1 MKKFRILSA
10 ILAVAICVAGL
21 SLPVGTVSIDEYT
34 STSYTEAEEKVETMT
49 SVYKSEEYGYE
60 MFMDSLSG
68 EFAIKN
74 LKTGEYT
81 FSNPYDVAINST
93 NTNIK
98 KEALLSQI
106 MIRYTDTVT
115 GITSYLGSFTSA
127 ALLGGQIEVK
137 KISDGIRVEYAIGTV
152 ESKRLVPRMI
162 EKSRFEELIYD
173 KLEEAANST
182 TSGMTDDEKFIV
194 ENIYKSSYTLVDLS
208 QETIETVIQT
218 LINTYPVLETNPD
231 LKFYVLSDTSEK
243 TLKRIENL
251 IRKYCPEYTFDELEY
266 DHELTGYEG
275 SEKEPPLFRLA
286 IEYTFDEN
294 GFKATVP
301 AKSIRYN
308 ETNYTL
314 DSITILPYFGC
325 STTKEVAGK
334 KTTGGYLFLP
344 DGSGTILEY
353 YNNDGSVKTGAQTIS
368 VYGIDY
374 AYENLTSANTTAN
387 AQVCRIPV
395 FGLTDYYTVTEEI
408 IRSGRPNMIQSSS
421 GRKGYVAIIEEGD
434 SLATITASLGTMLW
448 TNLAIGEC
456 EYNTVYASFS
466 MQQTDQVS
474 LGSSLSG
481 GSQIA
486 TSVDTRYIG
495 NYSIRYILLDD
506 SEDSTA
512 EPTYVGM
519 ANAYRNY
526 LINTGALSRLT
537 AEELNDQLPLYIQT
551 LGATKTQDTF
561 LTLPITVTKE
571 LTTFEDIKTMTSEL
585 GASNINNIKYIL
597 TGYANGTA
605 LWSEYPTY
613 VKFNRKVGGNNG
625 YEDLIDFAIDEGIEI
640 MPNFDFAN
648 VEGAGSGFK
657 YKKHAAL
664 MMSGRYATKRSY
676 DSISQVIR
684 SSGYYN
690 IVSTGAYDYIFSKF
704 SKAYDKFFKDFDGYN
719 GSLAA
724 LTLGTDLNS
733 DFDSEDPI
741 TREDSKN
748 NTIDFISSIYE
759 KYDSVLVGGGN
770 AYTIP
775 YVTDIVSVPLDNS
788 NYAISTAAVPFMGIV
803 LHGCVEY
810 SGEPLNMAGDVMYE
824 VLKSIENG
832 AAPYFLL
839 AYQNVETLKNN
850 SFMNQYYSI
859 NFETWKN
866 DVVKY
871 YDIINGAIGD
881 LQDAT
886 ITGHEIVTAFLVS
899 DPTNS
904 ENAADEANMLFSELG
919 NAKALVESTKTA
931 YYEAVAT
938 VDQLVSD
945 QKNADAALT
954 VENNAKKAY
963 TDAQTKLQLVED
975 LIDRNAVSN
984 VVCVTYTSPNGNT
997 KTFYINY
1004 NNYAVAVETE
1014 NGGVYIMEAM
1024 SFIEKGDMTGIINK
1038 ISSTESVTA
1047 YVPSTTALTSFASA
1061 NETLEEAVASG
1072 NANAIRRAKEAV
1084 ETVISSIKTTTANVT
1099 KITDNNGDVIYIN
1112 YETSSVI
1119 IKISDTEYRLVPAQS
1134 YLIA

>member
-1 MKKFRILSA
+1 
-10 ILAVAICVAGL
+10 
-21 SLPVGTVSIDEYT
+21 
-34 STSYTEAEEKVETMT
+34 
-49 SVYKSEEYGYE
+49 
-60 MFMDSLSG
+60 
-68 EFAIKN
+68 
-74 LKTGEYT
+74 
-81 FSNPYDVAINST
+81 
-93 NTNIK
+93 
-98 KEALLSQI
+98 

-218 LINTYPVLETNPD
+218 LINTYPVLKTNPD

-395 FGLTDYYTVTEEI
+395 FGLTDYYTVTEEV